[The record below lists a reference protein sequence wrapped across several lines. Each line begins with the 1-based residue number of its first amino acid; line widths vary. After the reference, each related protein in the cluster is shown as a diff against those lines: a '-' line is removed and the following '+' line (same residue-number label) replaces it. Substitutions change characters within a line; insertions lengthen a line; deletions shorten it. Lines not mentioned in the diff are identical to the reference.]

1 MAGTSNC
8 PIAEFDKS
16 DPNCTSTFADIWIN
30 AFDPVEAWLNVLM
43 IVNKH
48 NDKEG

>member
-30 AFDPVEAWLNVLM
+30 AFDDSLN
-43 IVNKH
+43 IIWNKTF
-48 NDKEG
+48 G